1 MGTIDGITGVS
12 DASALQQTNS
22 TTYGGQDLGKDAF
35 MSLLT
40 TQMQNQDPLD
50 PMKNDEFV
58 AQLAQFSSLE
68 QLMGMQGTMQSV
80 AMGISS
86 LNNASMANLVGTD
99 VVAIGDTFHYEGE
112 GSKDLHYAF
121 DEPVTNAQIVI
132 SDENGDTVQ
141 TIEIKTDVATGDQIT
156 SWDGKGLSGEQ
167 LPEGDYT
174 FKVTGDNADGVEVSA
189 TTTIHGTVTEM
200 DYSSGTPQPSVD
212 GTVVSLA
219 DLLKLTA
226 GSDDDTAATE
236 ETVEETGFE
245 EAS

>member
-12 DASALQQTNS
+12 DASALQQTNN

-68 QLMGMQGTMQSV
+68 QLMGMQGVMQSV
-80 AMGISS
+80 AMGITS
-86 LNNASMANLVGTD
+86 LNNASMASLVGTD
-99 VVAIGDTFHYEGE
+99 VVALGDTFHYEGE
-112 GSKDLHYAF
+112 GAKDLHYAF

-132 SDENGDTVQ
+132 TDEDGKAVR
-141 TIEIKTDVATGDQIT
+141 TIDVKTDVAAGDQVAA
-156 SWDGKGLSGEQ
+156 WDGKGMDGEQ

-174 FKVTGDNADGVEVSA
+174 FKVTGQNSAGVEVTA

-200 DYSSGTPQPSVD
+200 DYSSGSPQPSVD

-226 GSDDDTAATE
+226 GTDDDTATTE
-236 ETVEETGFE
+236 AVEETGFE